1 MMWAVLVVL
10 LVGIGLVFGAPFLD
24 FLAPEAG
31 IWLVDATDTKNPVI
45 LATGSATLW
54 HQWQVWLYLGL
65 FCLILVALCSVIAGL
80 IQSYVDQD
88 LLEKKQKLNEKIAE
102 FKRSQAKF
110 EQQKTQEIKARLAH
124 EYQRLRQ
131 IEHSAVTSENRAR
144 ALKNHAEQ
152 INKTT
157 NLNHNRQNRENRS
170 KLAQRDRLRE
180 QKRLLAEYLPLSGWK
195 YADGST
201 PTYNDLLKE
210 AQDFE
215 KKNGFQH

>member
-31 IWLVDATDTKNPVI
+31 ILLVDATDTKNPII

-65 FCLILVALCSVIAGL
+65 FCLILVTLCNVIAGF
-80 IQSYVDQD
+80 IQSYVDQGLSD
-88 LLEKKQKLNEKIAE
+88 KKQKLDEQIAE
-102 FKRSQAKF
+102 FKRSQTLF
-110 EQQKTQEIKARLAH
+110 EQQRTQEIEARLAH
-124 EYQRLRQ
+124 EYQRLEQ
-131 IEHSAVTSENRAR
+131 MEHDAITSETRAR
-144 ALKNHAEQ
+144 TLKNHAEQ
-152 INKTT
+152 INKAT
-157 NLNHNRQNRENRS
+157 NLNHDKQKRENRS

-180 QKRLLAEYLPLSGWK
+180 QKRLLAEYLPHSGWK
-195 YADGST
+195 YADGTT
-201 PTYNDLLKE
+201 PTYHDLLKE

-215 KKNGFQH
+215 RKNRFQH